1 MECSPGEPEAMY
13 ARLLASCWHCNIR
26 VCILRLVDVNTYELL
41 PVGVYMGITGLWGR
55 GTGIAHGV
63 SPPPRCKFYSFEG
76 KGFLAVGSQGI
87 PQSHSA

>member
-63 SPPPRCKFYSFEG
+63 SPPPP
-76 KGFLAVGSQGI
+76 L
-87 PQSHSA
+87 